1 MPIDLVSFDLDGTLV
16 DTAGEI
22 AEAANRTLA
31 SFGIAPR
38 PFAQVSGLIGAGAR
52 ELMRRLLVQCSAELP
67 QSIPALSLDPVM
79 ERFDGFYAAT
89 LGSLAQPYPGCH
101 ETLTR
106 LKSAG
111 VRLACV
117 TNKEIRHTSAV
128 LSAARLGGYFDL
140 CISGDSLAQKKPH
153 GAVLRHVLAT
163 LRVDAAH
170 AAHLG
175 DSVTDVQAAR
185 NAGIG
190 AWAVTYG
197 YNAGQPIADAA
208 PDRIFD
214 TLPQVADHVLSQRG

>member
-1 MPIDLVSFDLDGTLV
+1 MSFDLDGTLV

-22 AEAANRTLA
+22 VAAANRTLA

-38 PFAQVSGLIGAGAR
+38 PFAQVSVLIGAGTR
-52 ELMRRLLVQCSAELP
+52 ELMRRLLAQCAAQLP
-67 QSIPALSLDPVM
+67 RSSPAFPLDPVV
-79 ERFDGFYAAT
+79 ERFDACYAAT
-89 LGSLAQPYPGCH
+89 VGSLAQPYAGCH
-101 ETLTR
+101 EALAR

-117 TNKEIRHTSAV
+117 TNKEIRHTRSV
-128 LSAARLGGYFDL
+128 LTAARLDGYFDL
-140 CISGDSLAQKKPH
+140 CIGGDSLAQKKPH
-153 GAVLRHVLAT
+153 GEVLRHVLAT
-163 LRVDAAH
+163 LQVDAVR

-175 DSVTDVQAAR
+175 DSATDVQAAR

-190 AWAVTYG
+190 AWAVPYG

-214 TLPQVADHVLSQRG
+214 TLPLVADYVLSQRR